1 MVIKKAFKGNNTRA
15 DIIDRAQEIET
26 THHFTVTLK
35 EKTEDK
41 MKEEVYVRDIDPL
54 IIVSR
59 KHTPQRSNAER

>member
-1 MVIKKAFKGNNTRA
+1 MA